1 MILAKLHL
9 GHKTRLGWG
18 GAGWGK
24 GGERCLLLD
33 FCVINWMHPGRG
45 GRVCWSRCSAHKTDK
60 CCTSCSHLT
69 SNRNNNWTNVL
80 PGLGLRLWATNEM
93 HANELNNEQPDL
105 ARQCQLGRMV
115 GSVSLGLRSAHC
127 ATNFQLQQGQ
137 LGQQQLEHYGPSGS
151 VKVSVSQQE
160 CTLIPLKGCARMSD
174 QQRQRQ
180 RRQSG
185 SSRNGAGLGLGVFAW
200 PSGHST

>member
-1 MILAKLHL
+1 MSSQI
-9 GHKTRLGWG
+9 W
-18 GAGWGK
+18 
-24 GGERCLLLD
+24 
-33 FCVINWMHPGRG
+33 
-45 GRVCWSRCSAHKTDK
+45 
-60 CCTSCSHLT
+60 
-69 SNRNNNWTNVL
+69 
-80 PGLGLRLWATNEM
+80 
-93 HANELNNEQPDL
+93 

-127 ATNFQLQQGQ
+127 ATNFQLQQHRQQGQQGQ
-137 LGQQQLEHYGPSGS
+137 LWQQQLEHYGPSGS

-180 RRQSG
+180 RQRRQSG